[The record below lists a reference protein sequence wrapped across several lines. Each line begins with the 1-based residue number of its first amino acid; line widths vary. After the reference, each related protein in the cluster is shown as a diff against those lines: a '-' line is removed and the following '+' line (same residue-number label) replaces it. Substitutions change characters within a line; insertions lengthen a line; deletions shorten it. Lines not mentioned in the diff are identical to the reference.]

1 MLPIRRFASAAIML
15 VILFC
20 SCACSTGQ
28 ASSSNIPELGTVASD
43 ISDRS
48 ILSELKSE
56 VTAENRSDY
65 DFTDKALAYLT
76 IIGEN
81 YPERCVIDW
90 ETGKADESFGDFLV
104 SELTACGYE
113 AQQITEQRFAYPTR
127 YGAAQGRNIILTVP
141 GQQEGQIIAGAHYD
155 GSCVGDNGSGT
166 ALLLATA
173 VSLVDV
179 RPQYTLRYIFFDGEE
194 NGKLGSRFYVDGM
207 SDEDAA
213 ATLYMINL
221 DALAFGD
228 FCNIYGGV
236 YGSNYDLDYFTGNER
251 VVPKAEQTEGYFFAA
266 DMAEQL
272 GFKVYR
278 PQDLDGYFAENG
290 HGMELQEDAFFT
302 NPWTYENPAPANMN
316 LMGPSPATIGA
327 SDHAPF
333 AVRGIPYIYFEA
345 TNWWAEGT
353 DPRTAYL
360 GYTETYD
367 ESIGVGGQIMNTD
380 YDTLDTLELCFP
392 GRAEQH
398 YRLFSPLLSSLL
410 LVK

>member
-1 MLPIRRFASAAIML
+1 ML
-15 VILFC
+15 LFC
-20 SCACSTGQ
+20 LCACGTRQEG
-28 ASSSNIPELGTVASD
+28 SSNAPEPETVIPGAAD
-43 ISDRS
+43 NPA
-48 ILSELKSE
+48 LSELKSM
-56 VTAENRSDY
+56 VTAENRSEY
-65 DFTDKALAYLT
+65 DFTDKAMEYLNL
-76 IIGEN
+76 IGEK
-81 YPERCVIDW
+81 YPERSSVD
-90 ETGKADESFGDFLV
+90 EKTGKADETFGDWLIN
-104 SELTACGYE
+104 ELTACGYDP
-113 AQQITEQRFAYPTR
+113 QQISQQRFTSKTTDEESV
-127 YGAAQGRNIILTVP
+127 QGRNIILTVP
-141 GQQEGQIIAGAHYD
+141 GREKGQIIAGAHYD
-155 GSCVGDNGSGT
+155 GTGVGDNGSGT

-179 RPQYTLRYIFFDGEE
+179 EPQYTIHYIFFDREE
-194 NGKLGSRFYVDGM
+194 EGKLGSRYYASQM
-207 SDEDAA
+207 SEEEIAD
-213 ATLYMINL
+213 TLYMVNL
-221 DALAFGD
+221 DALAVGD

-236 YGSNYDLDYFTGNER
+236 YGDDYDFDYLTGEET
-251 VVPKAEQTEGYFFAA
+251 VDQPKAEQLEGYYLAA
-266 DMAEQL
+266 DTAEQL
-272 GFKVYR
+272 GFRVYR
-278 PQDLDGYFAENG
+278 PKDLDGYYAKNG
-290 HGMELQEDAFFT
+290 HGMEPQEDAFFT
-302 NPWTYENPAPANMN
+302 NPWTYESPAPANMN